1 MDDIGDCACYFWMV
15 LCKHNIPYPFA
26 SNGVYPQMKTISN
39 LAVMGLACLCSTAAP
54 SHAQE
59 ATKIELA
66 DGKVEMI
73 VPADWK
79 KIEPK
84 SRIVEYEFSAPAD
97 AKEGDE
103 KARITIMPAGGSVDA
118 NIERWYGQFEQPD
131 GKSTKDKATIEKF
144 DVDGLT
150 VHWVDIPGSFK
161 DSMGGGPFSGGKTVL
176 RKDYRMLAA
185 IIVAKDQG
193 QYFVKMTGY
202 KDVVAKLAEGFK
214 KSLKELKAK

>member
-1 MDDIGDCACYFWMV
+1 MKNMLFLALIGFACV
-15 LCKHNIPYPFA
+15 TAI
-26 SNGVYPQMKTISN
+26 
-39 LAVMGLACLCSTAAP
+39 AAP
-54 SHAQE
+54 SRAQD

-66 DGKVEMI
+66 DGKIEMTA
-73 VPADWK
+73 PADWK

-84 SRIVEYEFSAPAD
+84 SRIVQYEFSSPAD

-103 KARITIMPAGGSVDA
+103 KARITIMEAGGSVDE
-118 NIERWYGQFEQPD
+118 NIERWYGQFEQAD
-131 GKSTKDKATIEKF
+131 GKATKDKATTEKF

-176 RKDYRMLAA
+176 RKDYRMLGA

-193 QYFVKMTGY
+193 KTFIKMTGY
-202 KDVVAKLAEGFK
+202 KDVVAALADGFK
-214 KSLKELKAK
+214 KSLKELKAQ